1 LSRQKCRVR
10 RVRIKV
16 GLIVAIVA
24 AIGSPAA
31 SAAEHSLEDTLAK
44 MDQAAA
50 HFKGLSA
57 NVLYG
62 SHMEAIHEDDAETGT
77 MLVKRPKPKDMHVK
91 ISIEKPDVKVA
102 VTDGNEVKVYYPN
115 SGEIDKISLKDKR
128 SLVGMIM
135 ALGFGGTSKELKTN
149 YEVQLSGAETVSGES
164 TTRLELIPKSPELL
178 EQWKRIDLWISDKS
192 GYAVQQKFYDRGK
205 DYTVITYSNVKMNP
219 EIPDSAFNLDAPKG
233 TPVQP
238 LNSKKK

>member
-1 LSRQKCRVR
+1 MR
-10 RVRIKV
+10 RVLVEV
-16 GLIVAIVA
+16 GLIVAVLA
-24 AIGSPAA
+24 AIGSQFA
-31 SAAEHSLEDTLAK
+31 SAAAEHSLDDALAK

-57 NVLYG
+57 NVRYG

-77 MLVKRPKPKDMHVK
+77 MLVKRPKPKDLHVK

-102 VTDGNEVKVYYPN
+102 VTDGNEVRVYYPS

-135 ALGFGGTSKELKTN
+135 ALGFGGTSKELKTS
-149 YEVQLSGAETVSGES
+149 YDVQLSGTETVAGES
-164 TTRLELIPKSPELL
+164 TTRLELTPKSPELL
-178 EQWKRIDLWISDKS
+178 EQWKRIELWISDKS

-205 DYTVITYSNVKMNP
+205 DYTVITYTNVQMNP